1 MNTTNTPAVLV
12 KITKLPATN
21 TKDYRTRIRQYLADA
36 TEVDGIPDAT
46 TPERLRHL
54 VERYRAEVGQWM
66 APREGRANA
75 AKHWLQGLAINVDF
89 YDDDIPGAVMKI
101 HGIRGAYLSD
111 ALSTRVVDMW
121 WDHLAANVI
130 RLEGDM
136 IAGRPL

>member
-1 MNTTNTPAVLV
+1 MNTPAILV

-21 TKDYRTRIRQYLADA
+21 TKDYRHKLRQYLADA
-36 TEVDGIPDAT
+36 TEVEDRPDAT

-89 YDDDIPGAVMKI
+89 YDDDIPGAVLKI
-101 HGIRGAYLSD
+101 HGIHGAYLSD
-111 ALSTRVVDMW
+111 ALSARVVEMW

-130 RLEGDM
+130 RLEDDM